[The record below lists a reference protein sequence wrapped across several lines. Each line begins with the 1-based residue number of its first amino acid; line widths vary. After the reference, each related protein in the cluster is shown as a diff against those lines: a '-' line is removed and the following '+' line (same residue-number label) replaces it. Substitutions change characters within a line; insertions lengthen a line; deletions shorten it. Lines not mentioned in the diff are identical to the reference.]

1 MARLKTA
8 LIIAVGIYL
17 MVGLA
22 MYLGQR
28 KLIYLPE
35 AQRRL
40 PADAGLDGVAE
51 RVIETQDGERV
62 IAWYAQA
69 REGQPT
75 LLYFHGNAGS
85 LDSRSERIRKY
96 KNGGRGI
103 FMMSYRGYSGSTG
116 SPSEQANV
124 ADGKRAFDTLVA
136 EGVAPHD
143 IIIYG
148 ESLGSGVAVQVA
160 AARSPG
166 GVILDAPY
174 TSIVD
179 IAAGQ
184 YPWLPVRPMLR
195 DRYESDAYIAS
206 VLCPLLIVHG
216 EKDDVIP
223 VTMGRKMYELANAPK
238 VIVTFKAAGHA
249 DHYLY
254 GSYDAINAWIDKL
267 WPAKAQEQDRRAG
280 QQQP

>member
-1 MARLKTA
+1 VARLKTA

-17 MVGLA
+17 LVGLA

-35 AQRRL
+35 TQRRL

-62 IAWYAQA
+62 IAWYATA
-69 REGQPT
+69 RAGQPT

-96 KNGGRGI
+96 KNAGRGI

-124 ADGKRAFDTLVA
+124 ADGKRAFDVLVA
-136 EGVAPHD
+136 EGVAPRD

-160 AARSPG
+160 ASRSPG
-166 GVILDAPY
+166 GLILDAPY

-195 DRYESDAYIAS
+195 DRYESDAYIGS
-206 VLCPLLIVHG
+206 VHSPLLILHG
-216 EKDDVIP
+216 EKDEVIP
-223 VTMGRKMYELANAPK
+223 VAMGRKMYELANAPK
-238 VIVTFKAAGHA
+238 DIVTFKSAGHA

-267 WPAKAQEQDRRAG
+267 WPATFQKQDRRAG
-280 QQQP
+280 QQP

>member
-1 MARLKTA
+1 MRLKTA

-17 MVGLA
+17 VVGLA

-35 AQRRL
+35 TQRRL
-40 PADAGLDGVAE
+40 PANARLDGVAE
-51 RVIETQDGERV
+51 RVIETHDGERV
-62 IAWYAQA
+62 IAWYAKA
-69 REGQPT
+69 RKGQPT

-166 GVILDAPY
+166 GIILDAPY

-206 VLCPLLIVHG
+206 VHCPLLIVHG

-238 VIVTFKAAGHA
+238 DIVTFKSAGHA

-267 WPAKAQEQDRRAG
+267 WPAKFQERDRRAG

>member
-1 MARLKTA
+1 MKTA

-17 MVGLA
+17 LVGLA

-35 AQRRL
+35 TQPRL

-62 IAWYAQA
+62 IAWYATA
-69 REGQPT
+69 RAGQPT

-96 KNGGRGI
+96 KNAGRGI

-124 ADGKRAFDTLVA
+124 ADGKRAFDALVT
-136 EGVAPHD
+136 EGVAPRD

-148 ESLGSGVAVQVA
+148 ESLGTGVAVQVA

-166 GVILDAPY
+166 GLILDAPY

-195 DRYESDAYIAS
+195 DRYESDAYIGS
-206 VLCPLLIVHG
+206 VHSPLLILHG
-216 EKDDVIP
+216 EKDEVIP
-223 VTMGRKMYELANAPK
+223 VAMGRKMYELANAPK
-238 VIVTFKAAGHA
+238 DIVTFKSSGHA

-267 WPAKAQEQDRRAG
+267 RPATFQKQDRWAG
-280 QQQP
+280 QQP